1 MFVYFCRLYI
11 EQECRIEKNC
21 LLIVIRIK
29 LFGSFTKTNLPT
41 RKKERKNKPNIRN
54 RDTKNLNEKKPCL
67 LFEFDDQAILVDTLT
82 DTSMKK
88 NLQTKTNEN
97 PRQKK
102 LLWIN
107 I

>member
-29 LFGSFTKTNLPT
+29 LFGSFTKTNLPE
-41 RKKERKNKPNIRN
+41 KKKKKQTKHSKQRY
-54 RDTKNLNEKKPCL
+54 KNLNEKKPCL

-102 LLWIN
+102 L
-107 I
+107 